1 MIAAY
6 WLARV
11 ARVAG
16 SGCWWPSAGMGSGQE
31 LLLHVSMMTPLLQ
44 LQTST
49 ITREQQNPRPATSQ
63 HLNIWPQFQCNY
75 DNSLLWSWETQ
86 NSCPFPLLLQH
97 TIARCD
103 NYLSITNART
113 DTVDRVCILGCF
125 TLLVKVYVWSP
136 GVCGEGVKSVSE
148 TGCRIV
154 IVKYAVFELPAEFC
168 KMVDRL

>member
-6 WLARV
+6 WLARVARV

-31 LLLHVSMMTPLLQ
+31 LLPHVSMMTPLLQ
-44 LQTST
+44 LQTSK

-75 DNSLLWSWETQ
+75 DNSLLWSWENQ

-103 NYLSITNART
+103 IYLSITNART
-113 DTVDRVCILGCF
+113 DAVSAFLVLVASLCWWKSMFGHQGCAGKVWNLTVKL
-125 TLLVKVYVWSP
+125 
-136 GVCGEGVKSVSE
+136 
-148 TGCRIV
+148 
-154 IVKYAVFELPAEFC
+154 AVGL
-168 KMVDRL
+168 

>member
-6 WLARV
+6 CLARV

-16 SGCWWPSAGMGSGQE
+16 SGCWWPSAGMGSGKE

-103 NYLSITNART
+103 NYLSITNERT
-113 DTVDRVCILGCF
+113 DTLHSWLLHSAGESLCLVTRGVRGRCEICQWNWLKDCNCQICSIWVACWIL
-125 TLLVKVYVWSP
+125 
-136 GVCGEGVKSVSE
+136 
-148 TGCRIV
+148 
-154 IVKYAVFELPAEFC
+154 
-168 KMVDRL
+168 

>member
-6 WLARV
+6 CLARV

-75 DNSLLWSWETQ
+75 DNSLLWSWETP
-86 NSCPFPLLLQH
+86 NSCPFPPPFCSNTPSLDV
-97 TIARCD
+97 IIIF
-103 NYLSITNART
+103 LSPTRGLT
-113 DTVDRVCILGCF
+113 PCIPGCF

-148 TGCRIV
+148 TVWRIV